1 MLQSNYNYNI
11 TIRNITELR
20 NIYIVITFWLVL
32 TIAVKP
38 AGDLFN
44 IYQEGKYVD
53 IIAAYITLVSNA
65 DKLVLKQE
73 KYVIK
78 FKN

>member
-1 MLQSNYNYNI
+1 M
-11 TIRNITELR
+11 
-20 NIYIVITFWLVL
+20 L
-32 TIAVKP
+32 TITVKP